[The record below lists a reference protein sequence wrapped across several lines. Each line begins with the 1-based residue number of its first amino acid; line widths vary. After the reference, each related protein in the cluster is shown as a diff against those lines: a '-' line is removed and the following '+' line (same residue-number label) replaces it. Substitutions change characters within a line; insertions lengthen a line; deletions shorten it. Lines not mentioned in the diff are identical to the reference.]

1 MKSTETRPLY
11 ANPIN
16 FVEKCQNLVL
26 PDTYIVV
33 SPIMQFQKARPESM
47 SSHSYLASVPQQTAQ
62 IIEPTHRQVALEG
75 R

>member
-16 FVEKCQNLVL
+16 FVEKCPNLVL
-26 PDTYIVV
+26 PDIDIAG
-33 SPIMQFQKARPESM
+33 SPITQFQKARPQGV

-62 IIEPTHRQVALEG
+62 ISSRVTIVYPQNE
-75 R
+75 

>member
-1 MKSTETRPLY
+1 MKSTETRPLN

-26 PDTYIVV
+26 PDTDIVV

-47 SSHSYLASVPQQTAQ
+47 SSHPYLPSVPQQTDQ
-62 IIEPTHRQVALEG
+62 IAGGSLVG
-75 R
+75 MY

>member
-1 MKSTETRPLY
+1 MKSTETRPLN

-26 PDTYIVV
+26 PDTDIVA

-47 SSHSYLASVPQQTAQ
+47 SSHFDLASK
-62 IIEPTHRQVALEG
+62 THRQVALEG